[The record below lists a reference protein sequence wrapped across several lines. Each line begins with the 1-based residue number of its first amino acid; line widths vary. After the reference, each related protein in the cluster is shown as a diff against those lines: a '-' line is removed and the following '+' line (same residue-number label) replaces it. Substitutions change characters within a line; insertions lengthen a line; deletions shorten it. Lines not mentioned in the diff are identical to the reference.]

1 MNKKIG
7 YGTTAIH
14 GGKSPYDKALP
25 TEPAVAPIHM
35 STTFAFDTVEEHQG
49 SIFGGLKFPMYTR
62 AASGN
67 PSIRMLESKL
77 ADLYGAEAV
86 LSTAS
91 GMAAINYTLMH
102 LLNHG
107 DHIVMGRNYR
117 LTHNIGQMILQDK
130 MGVDVTLMI
139 SDNVKNLSK
148 FLTDRTKVLTLDV
161 PSNPMMTVYDLKEA
175 VKIAHERGIIVVLD
189 DTCATPFNLRA
200 LEMGVD
206 VIACSLTKYMCG
218 HGNAVG
224 GAIVSN
230 AEMIKDIRFKLYPRI
245 GAAISPFNAWLI
257 EQGLKTLHLRVPRH
271 NQTTQALAEYL
282 ERHPKVARVFYPGL
296 ASHPQHEL
304 AKSLMSGFGGM
315 MSFVVKGG
323 DDAATAMTNHL
334 KIGKIGTSFGQAETM
349 IETGWMSHYEW
360 PMEERIRFGLFPGF
374 VRVST
379 GLEDADDL
387 IADFEQAL
395 AQIDVDES
403 VKLDFDAV
411 ETDIEWK
418 PVITTME

>member
-1 MNKKIG
+1 MKKKYG
-7 YGTTAIH
+7 SGTTAIH
-14 GGKSPYDKALP
+14 GGRGPYDKALP
-25 TEPAVAPIHM
+25 TEPVITPIQM

-49 SIFGGLKFPMYTR
+49 SIFGDLRYPMYTR

-67 PSIRMLESKL
+67 PTIRVLESKL

-86 LSTAS
+86 LTTAS

-102 LLNHG
+102 LLNRG

-117 LTHNIGQMILQDK
+117 LTHNIGQMILNEK

-139 SDNVKNLSK
+139 SDDVKNLHK

-161 PSNPMMTVYDLKEA
+161 PSNPMMTVYDLEQA

-189 DTCATPFNLRA
+189 ETCATPFNLRA

-218 HGNAVG
+218 HGNAIG
-224 GAIVSN
+224 GAIISN
-230 AEMIKDIRFKLYPRI
+230 AKLIKDIRFKLYPRI
-245 GAAISPFNAWLI
+245 GAAISPFNAWMI
-257 EQGLKTLHLRVPRH
+257 EQGLKTLHLRMPRH

-304 AKSLMSGFGGM
+304 AKRMMSGFGGM

-379 GLEDADDL
+379 GLEDAEDL

-403 VKLDFDAV
+403 VELNLENV
-411 ETDIEWK
+411 ESDLEWK